1 MQQALR
7 QVNLAHLA
15 ERLDVSCDW
24 SHILSVG
31 EQQRLAFA
39 RVLFNRP
46 QVVFLDESTSAM
58 DEGLEHALYSLLRTE
73 MPGRYW
79 SVSGTAARWQ
89 VSIPIGWRWM
99 GMAAGR
105 YWNSSQ
111 RWPSAACR

>member
-1 MQQALR
+1 MQQVLC

-15 ERLDVSCDW
+15 ERLEVNCDW

-58 DEGLEHALYSLLRTE
+58 DEGLEHALYALLRTE
-73 MPGRYW
+73 MPSTLLVSVGHRSTLAGFHTHRLEVDGQGGW
-79 SVSGTAARWQ
+79 SLLEQHPALV
-89 VSIPIGWRWM
+89 
-99 GMAAGR
+99 
-105 YWNSSQ
+105 
-111 RWPSAACR
+111 

>member
-58 DEGLEHALYSLLRTE
+58 DEGLEHALYALLRSEMPSALLVSVGHRSTLAAFHTHRLEVDGHGGWSLLE
-73 MPGRYW
+73 QEA
-79 SVSGTAARWQ
+79 VLA
-89 VSIPIGWRWM
+89 
-99 GMAAGR
+99 
-105 YWNSSQ
+105 
-111 RWPSAACR
+111 